1 MDGATTSTG
10 SSAPGSNGNSGFLNL
25 GTSAGGMGLFGQT
38 TGGSS
43 GGDALLG
50 SSGFNSSLGNAFSN
64 EGGNGQHSG
73 GSANPSFDLND
84 FPSLGGGVGGNA
96 GSGAAGTEN
105 GLAAALRQHHL
116 LQQQMLQQGGG
127 GGGTDSS
134 KSSNLYR
141 LAMSSNIGNGGTNF
155 NMATEDFPALP
166 GAPPSSGGT
175 GSGFLSGSGAVAD
188 AGTGSGGQTEGSS
201 GSASAPSFQRDSSKG
216 GNVNNLDSGSN
227 QLDYTGLIGGIT
239 GSNNQGGVSSLSQTR
254 TTSTSQTS
262 SGGGTSGSAISGD
275 YGLLGLLSVIR
286 MTDADRNRLALG
298 SDLTLLGLNLN
309 SNENLYS
316 AFGGPFSD
324 KPAAREPHYQLPM
337 CYYMQPPAL
346 KTGHLSKFQLETLFY
361 IFYALPKDVLQ
372 AYAAQ
377 ELYTREWRYHTESK
391 VWFKR
396 ATPSDGF
403 PNNNSSPVQFIYFD
417 INTWERRLYSNVN
430 QNIAGG
436 FLSEDDVR
444 VKFSSS

>member
-175 GSGFLSGSGAVAD
+175 GSSFLSGSGAVVD

-216 GNVNNLDSGSN
+216 GYVNNLDSGSN